1 MAEKKTTANTLKTAI
16 KKNGASEKASVT
28 YGEMTLNVKRYLSL
42 GEAMLFVDYVVKGC
56 YGSNGEYMP
65 EIRNFLTDCAILAF
79 YGGLTLPEDIQERYD
94 MVTRGKKLTLEIKN
108 AVDYDQ
114 LVEITDAIT
123 ERINIIN
130 AMNAHQVEQR
140 LNEVVAAFED
150 VTNKMTGLFG
160 GIDVKDV
167 ENVIK
172 AVGDGKVDEEKLM
185 KAYLENRHDGSEN
198 AE

>member
-1 MAEKKTTANTLKTAI
+1 MAEKKITANTLKTAI
-16 KKNGASEKASVT
+16 KRESGGETASVT

-42 GEAMLFVDYVVKGC
+42 GEVMLFVDYVVKGC

-79 YGGLTLPEDIQERYD
+79 YGGLTLPEDIQARYD
-94 MVTRGKKLTLEIKN
+94 MVTRGKKLTLEIKD

-114 LVEITDAIT
+114 LEEITDAIT

-140 LNEVVAAFED
+140 LNEIVAAFED

-185 KAYLENRHDGSEN
+185 KAYLEARHDGSEN

>member
-1 MAEKKTTANTLKTAI
+1 MAEKKNTANTLKTAI
-16 KKNGASEKASVT
+16 KKNGEGEKASVT
-28 YGEMTLNVKRYLSL
+28 YGEMTLGVKRYLTL

-65 EIRNFLTDCAILAF
+65 EIRNFLTDCAVLAF
-79 YGGLTLPEDIQERYD
+79 YGGLTLPEDIQARYD

-114 LVEITDAIT
+114 LEEITDAIT

-140 LNEVVAAFED
+140 LNEIVAAFED

-185 KAYLENRHDGSEN
+185 KAYLEAKHDGSEN

>member
-1 MAEKKTTANTLKTAI
+1 MAEKKITQSALKTAI
-16 KKNGASEKASVT
+16 KKNGEGETASVT
-28 YGEMTLNVKRYLSL
+28 YGEMTLSVKRYLSL

-65 EIRNFLTDCAILAF
+65 EIRNFLTDCAVLAF
-79 YGGLTLPEDIQERYD
+79 YGGLTLPDDIQARYD

-114 LVEITDAIT
+114 LEEITDAIT

-140 LNEVVAAFED
+140 LNEIVAAFED
-150 VTNKMTGLFG
+150 VTNKMTSLFG

-172 AVGDGKVDEEKLM
+172 AVGNGKVDEEKLM
-185 KAYLENRHDGSEN
+185 KAYLEAKHDGSEN

>member
-1 MAEKKTTANTLKTAI
+1 MAEKKITQSALKTAI
-16 KKNGASEKASVT
+16 KKNGDGETASVT
-28 YGEMTLNVKRYLSL
+28 YGEMTLSVKRYLSL
-42 GEAMLFVDYVVKGC
+42 GEVMLFVDYVVKGC

-65 EIRNFLTDCAILAF
+65 EIRNFLTDCAVLAF

-114 LVEITDAIT
+114 LAEITDAIT

-130 AMNAHQVEQR
+130 AMNAHQVEQQ
-140 LNEVVAAFED
+140 LNDVVAAFED

-172 AVGDGKVDEEKLM
+172 AVGDGNVDEEKLM